1 MVRSHETGVVASG
14 PSSVI
19 PWRSSSSRC
28 FCLSLPKMDT
38 LATTSAS
45 SRFFITFQRPLKMAG
60 ALITM
65 SVVMNSGYV
74 SANVAK
80 YVRYLKGE
88 GGASEACEPRIC
100 ARWRRIA
107 RGGIHRLSI
116 SPPVCCIPKPARST
130 IWTTLYTLRPPLCE
144 SARQYVRAA
153 SFE

>member
-45 SRFFITFQRPLKMAG
+45 SRFFITFQRPVKMAG

-80 YVRYLKGE
+80 YVRYLRGGKGGSVGGVRAE
-88 GGASEACEPRIC
+88 LRAGGAAE
-100 ARWRRIA
+100 
-107 RGGIHRLSI
+107 L
-116 SPPVCCIPKPARST
+116 
-130 IWTTLYTLRPPLCE
+130 
-144 SARQYVRAA
+144 RAA
-153 SFE
+153 VFTA